1 MARSSFSQGFEN
13 FSQNLCNNTCAG
25 VLFFTRITGLNKVI
39 HSLGIYIL
47 KHCLFFQGVLLLTL
61 LQFCLFLDIVKLFF
75 PAVILIFSIR
85 VICLFYILKK
95 KIQGLIRPNCIKKIL
110 KPRKRGVVNKI
121 YFLCCSMKGLPVPKR
136 VYDKCD
142 FPLFI
147 ASLFAAEVRN
157 GIQYF
162 NNCNY

>member
-1 MARSSFSQGFEN
+1 MCWS
-13 FSQNLCNNTCAG
+13 LI
-25 VLFFTRITGLNKVI
+25 FTKITGLNKVI
-39 HSLGIYIL
+39 HSLGIYML
-47 KHCLFFQGVLLLTL
+47 KHCLFSQGVLLLTL

-75 PAVILIFSIR
+75 PAVILIFSVR

-95 KIQGLIRPNCIKKIL
+95 KFKVWYDKIVL
-110 KPRKRGVVNKI
+110 KRYWNPEKRGVVNKK
-121 YFLCCSMKGLPVPKR
+121 YFLCCSMKALPVPKR

-147 ASLFAAEVRN
+147 ASLFAAELRN